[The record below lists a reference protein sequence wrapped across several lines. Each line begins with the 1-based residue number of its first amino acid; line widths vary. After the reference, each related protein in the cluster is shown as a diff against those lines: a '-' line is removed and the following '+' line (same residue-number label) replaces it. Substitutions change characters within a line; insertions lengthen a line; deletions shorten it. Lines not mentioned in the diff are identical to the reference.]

1 MGISYITLGELD
13 GMMEQVAC
21 EPWIFTFDDGSEE
34 KAFGKDLLI
43 EYLRTYRGAT
53 DEVQE
58 LIESTLGW
66 QLEHYDEP
74 DGLFGN
80 LHTENL
86 S

>member
-1 MGISYITLGELD
+1 M
-13 GMMEQVAC
+13 
-21 EPWIFTFDDGSEE
+21 
-34 KAFGKDLLI
+34 FGKDLLI